1 MKLFLLPLFSL
12 FLISCSPKTEVI
24 YFQNE
29 IFVKPEISQRIIK
42 KEPPEESKEKIYIVD
57 KDSKAD
63 TEIKMTALKV
73 DKKKRLSDL
82 IKEKGIPF
90 DNIIPGR
97 KEQIAVYKKEAS
109 YVFYFL
115 KEGNIF
121 SAIEYS
127 FPAIEEM
134 KNNKQFPQKAIK
146 DLRSV

>member
-12 FLISCSPKTEVI
+12 FLISCSPRTEVV

-29 IFVKPEISQRIIK
+29 DFVKPEISQKIIK

-57 KDSKAD
+57 DDSRMD
-63 TEIKMTALKV
+63 TEIKITALEV

-97 KEQIAVYKKEAS
+97 KEQIAVYKEESS

-115 KEGNIF
+115 REGNIF